1 MYNGKVVKA
10 LLAAKGLK
18 GTQLSNYLFGDP
30 RRSLPPLCNE
40 GVNPGVNEAL
50 RTGNRLA
57 VLADVPSIAVDS
69 SGYLVSRLSMTIRH
83 DGIPAKAV
91 SPLRVDYCLKQFLRF
106 ASIIASSISIS
117 QSSLSLSPE
126 HRQR

>member
-30 RRSLPPLCNE
+30 RRSLTPLCNE

-91 SPLRVDYCLKQFLRF
+91 SPLRVDYCFLNF
-106 ASIIASSISIS
+106 
-117 QSSLSLSPE
+117 
-126 HRQR
+126 H